1 MLNLH
6 PVSAS
11 RMKSR
16 LKELGFTQAS
26 LAKLVGVDQTTI
38 SNLISGKIE
47 NSRHLPNIAK
57 ALSTTTDYLTNL
69 IDDPSAN
76 APPLAQADLINEHLD
91 LVQISMIDLKFGMGG
106 GAVFDAPVE
115 IRKLSVSRAWISLF
129 TNAKPECVF
138 VAEGRGDSNAPTIND
153 GDLVFFDTS
162 QNQPTMSDEFWAMT
176 HYGHGVFK
184 RLRPTQGGYKIMSDN
199 PLISDD
205 IATDGEMA
213 IIGRVIAIMRR
224 M

>member
-1 MLNLH
+1 MAIILSHQRIKNL
-6 PVSAS
+6 
-11 RMKSR
+11 RIIK
-16 LKELGFTQAS
+16 GFSQVKLAS
-26 LAKLVGVDQTTI
+26 LLGVSQAMI
-38 SNLISGKIE
+38 ARLESGDA
-47 NSRHLPNIAK
+47 N
-57 ALSTTTDYLTNL
+57 STTYIYQLAQILETSVEYLTGQTD
-69 IDDPSAN
+69 IDRPLLPSAE
-76 APPLAQADLINEHLD
+76 AISEQLD

-138 VAEGRGDSNAPTIND
+138 VTEGRGDSNAPTIND